1 MPLVLTL
8 LMVTVET
15 ASAAAP
21 GYDIVEQWGSQTVTI
36 DGKWTTAD
44 EWHDTLVQNMGTPQK
59 GLFEYK
65 VTSPDNY
72 VTIYMQFLLE
82 FSDNTNDAG
91 DRWQFCFGPGGES
104 ATAPTTG
111 DNKFEIEGH
120 TTLKSYAGNGTGWSL
135 TSSATVVTWK
145 DSLTTSPQNSATHY
159 VLELTFDKMVYSWG
173 SGYPPYLIRIAM
185 YDASNSAQGWVSW
198 PPTST
203 DTNPSGWGQIAS
215 VNMDPIPEN
224 LTVGLMLTLSA
235 AAAVLSLGYFR
246 KRPKMLI

>member
-1 MPLVLTL
+1 MTL
-8 LMVTVET
+8 ALSMLMVTVET
-15 ASAAAP
+15 ASAPAP

-44 EWHDTLVQNMGTPQK
+44 EWHDTLVQYAGTSQK

-72 VTIYMQFLLE
+72 VTINMQFLLE

-91 DRWQFCFGPGGES
+91 DRWQFCFGPGGET

-120 TTLKSYAGNGTGWSL
+120 TTIKKYAGSGTGWSSP
-135 TSSATVVTWK
+135 SSPTDVTWK
-145 DSLTTSPQNSATHY
+145 DSLSTSPQNSATHY
-159 VLELTFDKMVYSWG
+159 VLELTFDKMVYAWG

-185 YDASNSAQGWVSW
+185 YDASNPTQGWVSW

-203 DTNPSGWGQIAS
+203 DANPSGWGQIAS

-235 AAAVLSLGYFR
+235 VAVALSSGYFR
-246 KRPKMLI
+246 KLPKTKI